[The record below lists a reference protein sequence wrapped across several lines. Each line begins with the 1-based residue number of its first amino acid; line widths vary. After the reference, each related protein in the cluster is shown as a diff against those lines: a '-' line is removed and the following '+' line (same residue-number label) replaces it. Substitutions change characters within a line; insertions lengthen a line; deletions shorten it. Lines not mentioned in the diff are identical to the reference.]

1 MKKYEQMR
9 KNNSNMEKLMM
20 SKRVHISFLIALLF
34 IPLFG
39 VSAAEERETVIE
51 ALELVVDT
59 VVNIDKDNRILTLRN
74 KQGEESIFTL
84 GAEVQNLD
92 EIKLGEPFLVQ
103 YYNAFAIVLGSKSP
117 ELKEQSEQPGSRIH
131 RSITVAGTV
140 ETVDQ
145 KNSLLTVQGEEQTVV
160 VSVAEHFDLS
170 EIVVGEGVEVTY
182 IESYAVKV
190 EPASRILGTVTIKS
204 TSIAIGIG
212 YEWGQGE
219 LTMYDGS
226 TYTFD
231 IQGISML
238 DVGISLLEVE
248 GKAYRVIEP
257 KDMEGKYWAAGI
269 GISYGNGVSAVTMKN
284 KNDVIIH
291 LTSKQKGMKLK
302 LAAEGLKIK
311 NIRPVQ

>member
-1 MKKYEQMR
+1 
-9 KNNSNMEKLMM
+9 MM
-20 SKRVHISFLIALLF
+20 SKRVHIRFLIALLF
-34 IPLFG
+34 ISLFG
-39 VSAAEERETVIE
+39 VSAAEEQT
-51 ALELVVDT
+51 ATLDTSALVVGN
-59 VVNIDKDNRILTLRN
+59 VVSFDKDNRILTLRN
-74 KQGEESIFTL
+74 KQGEETMFTL
-84 GAEVQNLD
+84 GPEVQNFD
-92 EIKLGEPFLVQ
+92 DIKHDDQLMVQ
-103 YYNAFAIVLGSKSP
+103 YFNAFAILLGPKN
-117 ELKEQSEQPGSRIH
+117 LGIKEQSEQNSSRTH

-145 KNSLLTVQGEEQTVV
+145 KNSLLTVKGEEQTVV
-160 VSVAEHFDLS
+160 VDVAENFDLS
-170 EIVVGEGVEVTY
+170 GIIVGDEVEVTY
-182 IESYAVKV
+182 IESYAIKV

-238 DVGISLLEVE
+238 DVGISLLEAE
-248 GKAYRVIEP
+248 GKVYRVIEP
-257 KDMEGKYWAAGI
+257 KDIEGKYWAAGI

-284 KNDVIIH
+284 RNDVIMH
-291 LTSKQKGMKLK
+291 LTSKQKGMKLT

-311 NIRPVQ
+311 NIMPTKYEN